1 MKGWQLTRAV
11 CLVAVLALPWSV
23 YAGPAERCI
32 ADAARHHRVDYL
44 LLLAIAHVESGMASS
59 AIGRNTNGTV
69 DRGLMQI
76 NNWWAPKL
84 TRFGVSRADLMDPC
98 VSAYVGAW
106 ILSQEIARHGST
118 WRAVGAY
125 NSPNEERRAIYARK
139 VQKKLAELSAK
150 ASS

>member
-1 MKGWQLTRAV
+1 MVPPPW
-11 CLVAVLALPWSV
+11 LAH
-23 YAGPAERCI
+23 AGSAERCI
-32 ADAARHHRVDYL
+32 ADAARHHRVDYM
-44 LLLAIAHVESGMASS
+44 LLLAIAQVESGMSSS
-59 AIGRNTNGTV
+59 AIGSNANGTE

-76 NNWWAPKL
+76 NDWWAPKL
-84 TRFGVSRADLMDPC
+84 TSFGITRDDLMDPC

-139 VQKKLAELSAK
+139 VQKALAELAVK
-150 ASS
+150 PHH